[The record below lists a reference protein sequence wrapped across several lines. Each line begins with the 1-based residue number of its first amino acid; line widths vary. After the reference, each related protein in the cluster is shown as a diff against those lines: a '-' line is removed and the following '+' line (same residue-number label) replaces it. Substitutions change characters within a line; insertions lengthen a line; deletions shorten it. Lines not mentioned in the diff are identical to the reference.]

1 MSDEKRRKRREIRAL
16 QREATWL
23 QKVLFGLGKAH
34 EAREKFGDARG
45 KEADPLVLEM
55 EDGPLPVE
63 AIEEALESRIQELLE
78 VVRERRRNLR

>member
-1 MSDEKRRKRREIRAL
+1 MSDAKRRKRREIRAL

-23 QKVLFGLGKAH
+23 QKVLFGLGKAQ

-45 KEADPLVLEM
+45 EPADPILLEV
-55 EDGPLPVE
+55 DGKNLPLD
-63 AIEEALESRIQELLE
+63 AIEDALETRIQSLLE

>member
-23 QKVLFGLGKAH
+23 QKVLFGLGKAQ

-45 KEADPLVLEM
+45 KEVESIVLEL
-55 EDGPLPVE
+55 EDGPVP
-63 AIEEALESRIQELLE
+63 IETIEDALESRIQELLE

>member
-23 QKVLFGLGKAH
+23 QKVLFGLGKAQ

-45 KEADPLVLEM
+45 KEVEPIVLEL
-55 EDGPLPVE
+55 EDGPMP
-63 AIEEALESRIQELLE
+63 IETIEDALESRIQELLE